1 MLFFFVWGKWRENGS
16 IKSMV
21 LNFMKYVMKAVM
33 IEEVELNI
41 PSVLWGMSP
50 LVFSSVHQC
59 FPLFNIL

>member
-1 MLFFFVWGKWRENGS
+1 
-16 IKSMV
+16 MV
-21 LNFMKYVMKAVM
+21 LNYMKYVMKAVI

-50 LVFSSVHQC
+50 LVFSSVNQC